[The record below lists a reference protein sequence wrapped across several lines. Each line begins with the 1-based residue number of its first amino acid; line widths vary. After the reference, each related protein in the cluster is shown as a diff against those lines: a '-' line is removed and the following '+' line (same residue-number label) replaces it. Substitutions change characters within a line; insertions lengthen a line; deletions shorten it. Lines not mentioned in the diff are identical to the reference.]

1 MTFGKP
7 MRPIFLAA
15 AAFAAGSLSPADAAE
30 SSRGL
35 ADALA
40 LDAPSWEF
48 DNTTI
53 RLGGLAAGAL
63 FSAHQ
68 SAGPGSAGGYDNTS
82 ASSLVQA
89 NIQAQRIFD
98 NGMVLGAR
106 SDFLLHH
113 DAQSGDNYD
122 SDTVEKIYVFV
133 QTGFGRVE
141 IGQQDGAAYTLGLVG
156 PITNEQ
162 VTLENRNISLF
173 RDPATGG
180 DFGKLFQSI
189 TNVQSTSNFAKIN
202 YVSPRLLGIQIGASF
217 TPKPVRTPLPF
228 TGNLPNDP
236 NQQQNIWEV
245 AASYTGYFSNL
256 AVGLSAGFAQGSVRN
271 RNAAGDDLSDWA
283 LGAQLAYPVGTVK
296 LSVGGAYRD
305 SNAYLLGLDQVLAHA
320 GTHASHLSATAEW
333 GSWIAGGEYSFANA
347 KGPVDYDITG
357 YQLSAGYKI
366 NDNLQLTG
374 GWQWYDYSRSTG
386 VFYNGLPTLRMN
398 AGFLLLSYEL

>member
-7 MRPIFLAA
+7 MRTIFLAA
-15 AAFAAGSLSPADAAE
+15 AAFAAAALSPADAAE
-30 SSRGL
+30 GPRGL

-53 RLGGLAAGAL
+53 RLGGVAAGAL

-68 SAGPGSAGGYDNTS
+68 SAGPGSTSGYDNIG
-82 ASSLVQA
+82 ASSMAQA

-106 SDFLLHH
+106 SDFLLFH

-122 SDTVEKIYVFV
+122 RDTVEKIYVFA

-173 RDPATGG
+173 RDPAAGG
-180 DFGKLFQSI
+180 DFGALFQSI
-189 TNVQSTSNFAKIN
+189 TAVQSTSNFAKIN

-305 SNAYLLGLDQVLAHA
+305 SNAYLLGLGQVLAHA
-320 GTHASHLSATAEW
+320 RTHASHLSATAEW
-333 GSWIAGGEYSFANA
+333 GSWIAGGEYSFAHAN
-347 KGPVDYDITG
+347 GPVDYDITG
-357 YQLSAGYKI
+357 YQLSGGYKI

-374 GWQWYDYSRSTG
+374 GWQWYDYSRNAG
-386 VFYNGLPTLRMN
+386 VFYNGSPGLRMS

>member
-15 AAFAAGSLSPADAAE
+15 AAFAAASLSPADAAE
-30 SSRGL
+30 SSGHP

-48 DNTTI
+48 ANTTI
-53 RLGGLAAGAL
+53 RLGGVAAGAL
-63 FSAHQ
+63 FSSHQ
-68 SAGPGSAGGYDNTS
+68 SAGPGSPGGYDSTS

-89 NIQAQRIFD
+89 NIQAQRVFD
-98 NGMVLGAR
+98 NGIVLGAR

-271 RNAAGDDLSDWA
+271 RNPAGDDLSDWA

-296 LSVGGAYRD
+296 LSLGGAYRD

-347 KGPVDYDITG
+347 NGPVDYDITG